1 MPTTAQPF
9 TYPTQ
14 TTDPS
19 FFWESNPGSPT
30 LFSQKG
36 HLFGLIQLKE
46 IPPHHS
52 GAVFLKDL
60 SQSITQF
67 FHQQDVPLSPALQ
80 STIRHFQLD
89 PQLSVS
95 FLALAVFHQDLWH
108 LSVLGNCQ
116 VILLRGQE
124 LSTLLAGQTEEPQS
138 LVGPAKPND
147 KLLLASNA
155 YLETYA
161 TPLDSALF
169 ANQLTPQDQ
178 HPAVLITPPT
188 ARHPDHNTPHFNPA
202 TAGQD
207 RSYTKNLKP
216 LILPA
221 LIIIILMSLGFFI
234 TRLRTR
240 PSLSPSAPSAT
251 PVAKVSPTNTPTP
264 TTTVS
269 SAIDLKTIN
278 QAANYDQITNIST
291 TLYLLDTTTPRLDIY
306 DTKAQK
312 LLQTIKDPLLSEV
325 ISLVPNNQDLY
336 LSTSTHIYQLSSG
349 KLKSVLIL
357 DNINPTS
364 FAFWNSALY
373 LLDTEAGKLYKSTPI
388 ISGFS
393 TPTSWL
399 TTGQKL
405 PIDLIHL
412 AIDLDVWLSDGTT
425 FYRFSK
431 GQKVQQFTPTTPV
444 VGFTIQ
450 KGQILALSDTA
461 LIYYDK
467 SGSNLKQTILVRP
480 LSLSSN
486 FVLLENQT
494 VESL

>member
-9 TYPTQ
+9 TYPAKTS
-14 TTDPS
+14 DPS
-19 FFWESNPGSPT
+19 FFWEVSPGNPT

-67 FHQQDVPLSPALQ
+67 FHQQDVPLSTALQ

-89 PQLSVS
+89 PQLSIG
-95 FLALAVFHQDLWH
+95 FLALAIFHQDLWH
-108 LSVLGNCQ
+108 LSILGNCQ
-116 VILLRGQE
+116 VVLLRGQQ

-138 LVGPAKPND
+138 LVGPAKSED
-147 KLLLASNA
+147 KLLIASNS
-155 YLETYA
+155 YLETYVSK
-161 TPLDSALF
+161 LDSALF
-169 ANQLTPQDQ
+169 ANQLTPQEQ
-178 HPAVLITPPT
+178 HPAVLVTPPVS
-188 ARHPDHNTPHFNPA
+188 RPFIPSPPINNFQP
-202 TAGQD
+202 
-207 RSYTKNLKP
+207 KNLKP

-221 LIIIILMSLGFFI
+221 IIIAILMSLGFFI

-251 PVAKVSPTNTPTP
+251 PVANVSPVNTPTS
-264 TTTVS
+264 TTTIS
-269 SAIDLKTIN
+269 TSIDLKTIN
-278 QAANYDQITNIST
+278 QTANYDQITNIST

-336 LSTSTHIYQLSSG
+336 LSTPTNIYQLSSG
-349 KLKSVLIL
+349 KLKSVLTL
-357 DNINPTS
+357 DNLNPTS
-364 FAFWNSALY
+364 FAFWNGALY
-373 LLDTEAGKLYKSTPI
+373 ILDTEAGKLYKSTPTNSI
-388 ISGFS
+388 FS

-399 TTGQKL
+399 AAGQKL

-412 AIDLDVWLSDGTT
+412 AIDLDIWLTDGST

-444 VGFTIQ
+444 IGFTIQ
-450 KGQILALSDTA
+450 KGQILALSETN
-461 LIYYDK
+461 LTYYDK
-467 SGSNLKQTILVRP
+467 SGSNLKQTVLVKP
-480 LSLSSN
+480 LSLSSD

-494 VESL
+494 IVSL